1 MDAGPERRIRAQF
14 AREASAMSTVTA
26 SERRRVG
33 LAFGAALRAA
43 RKHKGMTQEQLADA
57 AGVDRTFPTL
67 LERGLRTPTL
77 GTLLRLAEALG
88 VSAEAL
94 VEDTRSQMGR
104 ADST

>member
-1 MDAGPERRIRAQF
+1 M
-14 AREASAMSTVTA
+14 SAVTP

-77 GTLLRLAEALG
+77 GTILRLADALH
-88 VSAEAL
+88 VPAERL
-94 VEDTRSQMGR
+94 IEDTRSQMSR
-104 ADST
+104 PNTT

>member
-1 MDAGPERRIRAQF
+1 V
-14 AREASAMSTVTA
+14 SAVIP

-43 RKHKGMTQEQLADA
+43 RKHKGMTQEQLAEA
-57 AGVDRTFPTL
+57 ADLDRTFPTL

-88 VSAEAL
+88 ISAEEL
-94 VEDTRSQMGR
+94 VEDTRSQMSR
-104 ADST
+104 PESK

>member
-1 MDAGPERRIRAQF
+1 
-14 AREASAMSTVTA
+14 MSGVEA

-57 AGVDRTFPTL
+57 AGFDRTFPTL

-77 GTLLRLAEALG
+77 GHPKVNVFRMMRTISE
-88 VSAEAL
+88 
-94 VEDTRSQMGR
+94 
-104 ADST
+104 